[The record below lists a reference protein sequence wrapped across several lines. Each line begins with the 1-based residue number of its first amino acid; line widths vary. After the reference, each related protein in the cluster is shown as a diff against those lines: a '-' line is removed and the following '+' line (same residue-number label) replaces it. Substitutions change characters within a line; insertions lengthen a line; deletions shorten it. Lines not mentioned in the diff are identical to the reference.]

1 MIHWYKIKF
10 FGFYN
15 KKPIVAYRE
24 GQTIAGVLAEFN
36 ETEVE
41 SISRVTVAN
50 LDRPFSEVLRE
61 MEGVELP
68 RWVFDSYVQALT
80 A

>member
-1 MIHWYKIKF
+1 MIHWYKIVF
-10 FGFYN
+10 FGWFN
-15 KKPIVAYRE
+15 QKRVVAYRE

-50 LDRPFSEVLRE
+50 TEGPLSAVIRD

-68 RWVFDSYVQALT
+68 RWVFYGA
-80 A
+80 AA